1 MASVSQNG
9 ACGWRISAPRKNPKS
24 LLDLSR
30 STVVKEIALPAM
42 TNYPENKNYLTTV
55 CGLLSHFLPWDL
67 RTSVIRETI
76 ERQETEDPEQ
86 VMSALLLQLLTNV
99 RHFFLT
105 AAGAKSEK
113 WIHLQSHESHSLLQE
128 LENVVEFRMESFR
141 LEGVS
146 MEAGTL
152 TQILRRSPR
161 LMSIHISGTLCH
173 EILSHLNSFPCDLL
187 SLRLDNCS
195 VTDEDVVRSLLNTEQ
210 KFETLGRIICVGGD
224 ATEIEKKCQHS
235 LKNLSVQSPLLTGFG
250 SVVLLNFLRGLQN
263 IQYTSWNSST
273 FDTLLFLEKVSP
285 ENPSFSLTS
294 IDLWR
299 PTDDALLSLK
309 SFCPKLRQL
318 MIECYDPGLSSLA
331 MLSALEDLSSLTL
344 RLMSEELIIS
354 AVKSVGCN
362 LRELEI
368 EFETFTFH
376 SVSLET
382 LKLVH
387 ESCPH
392 LQRLEIRHVC
402 LEARGDESRPSLRLP
417 MFPNLKYLV
426 LSSAVIQPAVL
437 ERLLI
442 GNSSLENL
450 VLDVNHD
457 ALTDSVLDE
466 LLKNNE
472 MNLLRSVFL
481 GAGSLSPKTLTSL
494 IRLPSLQKL
503 SLDLKRFPFIPV
515 STFSSLENDLIKG
528 NFLCALENVLQDD
541 V

>member
-1 MASVSQNG
+1 MASLSQNG
-9 ACGWRISAPRKNPKS
+9 ACGWQISAPRKDTKS

-30 STVVKEIALPAM
+30 STVVKEITLPAI
-42 TNYPENKNYLTTV
+42 TNCHENKNYLLTV

-76 ERQETEDPEQ
+76 QKQQTEDPTQ
-86 VMSALLLQLLTNV
+86 VMSAILLQLLTNV
-99 RHFFLT
+99 RHFCLT
-105 AAGAKSEK
+105 TNVKSEK
-113 WIHLQSHESHSLLQE
+113 LIHLESDECHSLLQE

-146 MEAGTL
+146 MEAGIL
-152 TQILRRSPR
+152 TQILHRSPR
-161 LMSIHISGTLCH
+161 LMSIHISGTLGH
-173 EILSHLNSFPCDLL
+173 EILTHLNSFPCDLL
-187 SLRLDNCS
+187 SLRLDNCN

-210 KFETLGRIICVGGD
+210 KFETLGHIICVGGD
-224 ATEIEKKCQHS
+224 TTEIEKKCQHS
-235 LKNLSVQSPLLTGFG
+235 LRHLSVQSPFLTGFG
-250 SVVLLNFLRGLQN
+250 SVVLLNFFRGLQN
-263 IQYTSWNSST
+263 IHYTSWNSSI
-273 FDTLLFLEKVSP
+273 FDTLLFLKKVSP

-299 PTDDALLSLK
+299 PTDDALVNLE
-309 SFCPKLRQL
+309 SFCPKLRKV

-331 MLSALEDLSSLTL
+331 MLSVFQDLSSLTL
-344 RLMSEELIIS
+344 RLMSEDLIIS

-387 ESCPH
+387 ESCPD
-392 LQRLEIRHVC
+392 LQKLVIRHVC
-402 LEARGDESRPSLRLP
+402 LEARSDESRPSLKLP
-417 MFPNLKYLV
+417 MFPNLKCLV

-466 LLKNNE
+466 LMKNNE
-472 MNLLRSVFL
+472 MNRLRSIFL

-494 IRLPSLQKL
+494 ICLPSLQKL
-503 SLDLKRFPFIPV
+503 TLDLKRFPFIPV

-528 NFLCALENVLQDD
+528 NFLCTLENVLQDD
-541 V
+541 G